1 MRQFDVFK
9 NPSQLSLKYA
19 PYLII
24 LQSSLT
30 QTRTTVIVAPLVL
43 PKRIP
48 EQSRLFPSMRIGT
61 REFVLSTNELGAVG
75 VKALTERV
83 ANLESER
90 SRIIAAIDMLFS
102 GF

>member
-43 PKRIP
+43 PKRIS
-48 EQSRLFPSMRIGT
+48 EQ
-61 REFVLSTNELGAVG
+61 
-75 VKALTERV
+75 
-83 ANLESER
+83 
-90 SRIIAAIDMLFS
+90 
-102 GF
+102 